1 MNSFLLDDHGESVID
16 SSWARS
22 RKHGLRSNDQIE
34 LRNLSRGDLSSRKQ
48 QYQRVLEHLES
59 YFGLFERLQGG
70 RKSRLL
76 FADSDGTIL
85 HSSGSKC
92 FGSKASHLMLEPG
105 VGWEEAVMGTN
116 AIGTALFQQADVQ
129 VLGSQHYMKANRSI
143 SCSASPV
150 FDPQGQLLGVLDIT
164 SDEHEHSHDMMFSA
178 RLLAL
183 CVENALIADQ
193 TDAHWLL
200 NLSADGI
207 HMQQPWSGLVALN
220 EAGEVTGANRIARIL
235 MPDLGTEQLMHELVP
250 GQITSWGCGSALLT
264 RKTTG
269 GGQHQVSL
277 PQQQTSEPEVDARAL
292 ALLNAGIS
300 LLILGETG
308 VGKDHLVRQLH
319 TNSSRSKGP
328 LVAVNCGALPSELIE
343 AELFGYQAGAFTG
356 SDRNGRLGYIRAA
369 DRGILFLDEIGEL
382 PLTAQTRLLRVLQ
395 DKSVTPVGSHVPE
408 AVDFHVL
415 AATNQ
420 NLEQLVAEGRF
431 REDLFYRLNG
441 YQVRLPALRSYS
453 YEEFAVLVRQ
463 LLGKTSSV
471 QVHLPAEEL
480 LRQLFACAWPGNIR
494 QLKQVLEVAVVLAD
508 GAPLAFEHFP
518 SLQPAAQQGVEPAM
532 QQAGVAGATD
542 NSLRE
547 RTIAHALRVL
557 DSHQGNVSAAARELG
572 ISRTTLYSYMKE

>member
-1 MNSFLLDDHGESVID
+1 MDSFLLDKHGESVID

-22 RKHGLRSNDQIE
+22 RKHGLRSSDQIE
-34 LRNLSRGDLSSRKQ
+34 LRNLSRGELSSRKQ

-76 FADSDGTIL
+76 FADSEGTIL
-85 HSSGSKC
+85 HSCGSKS
-92 FGSKASHLMLEPG
+92 FGNKASHLMLEPG
-105 VGWEEAVMGTN
+105 IGWEEAVMGTN

-129 VLGSQHYMKANRSI
+129 VLGSQHYMEAHRSI

-150 FDPQGQLLGVLDIT
+150 FDPQGRLLGVLDIT
-164 SDEHEHSHDMMFSA
+164 SEEHRHSHDMMFSA

-235 MPDLGTEQLMHELVP
+235 MPELGTEQLMHELVP

-264 RKTTG
+264 RKTG
-269 GGQHQVSL
+269 EGQQHQVSL
-277 PQQQTSEPEVDARAL
+277 PQQAPEPEVDARAL

-300 LLILGETG
+300 LLVLGETG

-319 TNSSRSKGP
+319 AHSSRSSGP
-328 LVAVNCGALPSELIE
+328 LVAVNCGALPAELIE

-356 SDRNGRLGYIRAA
+356 SDRNGRLGYVRAA
-369 DRGILFLDEIGEL
+369 DRGILFLDEVGEL

-395 DKSVTPVGSHVPE
+395 DKSVTPVGSHVAE

-420 NLEQLVAEGRF
+420 NLEKLVAEGRF

-441 YQVRLPALRSYS
+441 YQVRLPPLRSYS

-463 LLGKTSSV
+463 LLGSTSASQV
-471 QVHLPAEEL
+471 QLPADEL

-494 QLKQVLEVAVVLAD
+494 QLKQALEVAVVLAD
-508 GAPLAFEHFP
+508 GAPLSFEHFP
-518 SLQPAAQQGVEPAM
+518 NLQPAVQQVAEAVM
-532 QQAGVAGATD
+532 QQSGIAGMTD

-547 RTIAHALRVL
+547 KTIAHALRVL